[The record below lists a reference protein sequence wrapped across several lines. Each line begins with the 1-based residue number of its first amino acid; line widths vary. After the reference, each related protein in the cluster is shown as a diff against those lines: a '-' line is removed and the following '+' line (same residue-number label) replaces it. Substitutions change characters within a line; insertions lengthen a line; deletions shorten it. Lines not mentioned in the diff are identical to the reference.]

1 MLTLIQV
8 LEYNLFIHICLK
20 VLARAVKK
28 LEDPLFLGVFLA
40 GSLFFSKAVF
50 ALGENDKN
58 YLNLGGPV
66 NNTETALLSQEG
78 ALFSKDYNE
87 EGVTEETEEKIVL
100 INEAE
105 ALGSVPIDTESDFR
119 KIGSYKPNLAG
130 YFKMPTNGFNSGAL
144 HNYNAVDIANA
155 CGAGIVAAADGVVIE
170 ENSGNW
176 NGGYGSFIKIEHPN
190 GTKTL
195 YAHNSENLAA
205 TGDIVKQGEEIA
217 KVGKTGNVSGPTGCH
232 LHFEVHG
239 AVNPFVK

>member
-1 MLTLIQV
+1 M
-8 LEYNLFIHICLK
+8 
-20 VLARAVKK
+20 KK

-40 GSLFFSKAVF
+40 SSLFFSKAVF
-50 ALGENDKN
+50 ALGKNDKN

-66 NNTETALLSQEG
+66 NNTEIALSSQEG
-78 ALFSKDYNE
+78 ALFSKDHNE
-87 EGVTEETEEKIVL
+87 ESGNKETEEKIVL

-105 ALGSVPIDTESDFR
+105 ALGNVPIDSENNFR
-119 KIGSYKPNLAG
+119 KTGSYKPDLAG
-130 YFKMPTNGFNSGAL
+130 YFEMPTSGFNSGFL
-144 HNYNAVDIANA
+144 HNYNAIDIANA
-155 CGAGIVAAADGVVIE
+155 CGAEIIAAADGVVIE

-176 NGGYGSFIKIEHPN
+176 NGGYGSYIKIEHTN

-195 YAHNSENLAA
+195 YAHNSENILT

-239 AVNPFVK
+239 AVNPFAK